1 MRDARRASEGPGG
14 RLPSPEGASD
24 LAELLAASGDVAYSW
39 DLDSDEIHWR
49 GDVGGL
55 FRCAAAA
62 CPGDGATLNGHV
74 NPEDLPRRLKEID
87 DHLGGGADYDCE
99 FRLRAADGRF
109 VWVHDRGGVVRERKG
124 RRLTGILRV
133 VTARKEREAH
143 LEYLANYDTL
153 TGRFNRQRLCEALDS
168 ALSYAIRYDVQGAYL
183 QVGIDNLGM
192 VNTVFGYETAD
203 SIIVA
208 IGERLDRSV
217 RASDV
222 VGRVGGDRFGVLL
235 GHCPES
241 ALAATAEK
249 ILKAAGQ
256 ESIETPNGAV
266 HVTVSIGVVSFPGV
280 MRTAHDVMNRA
291 EDALAEA
298 KGSGRNC
305 FVAHTPSEKQ
315 RSDHALS
322 MDVVKQVQTALKDD
336 SLLLAYQPVV
346 DARTHAVDHY
356 ECLMRM
362 QAPDGSLIPA
372 AHFVPV
378 VEQMGLIKMID
389 RRALEL
395 AVEELDGNDE
405 IQLAVNISGLTAGDR
420 SWLQHLVALLRN
432 RPEIAARL
440 ILEITETAALHEIEE
455 SAKLVARMRDLG
467 CRVALDDFGAG
478 HTSLRYIKFLNA
490 DSVKID
496 GYYVRN
502 VSTNLDNQLFVRT
515 LLGMAQSFGLATVA
529 ECVETAEDADILA
542 RQGLDFLQGY
552 YFGRPAI
559 ERPWRDA
566 IATPA
571 AVLVAEG

>member
-1 MRDARRASEGPGG
+1 MRDARRAGERPV
-14 RLPSPEGASD
+14 RRKPSSAGDSAD
-24 LAELLAASGDVAYSW
+24 GVLDVAELLAASGDVAYIW
-39 DLDSDEIHWR
+39 NLESDAIDWR
-49 GDVGGL
+49 GDVGSL
-55 FRCAAAA
+55 FGR
-62 CPGDGATLNGHV
+62 GDGPADGAALNRHV
-74 NPEDLPRRLKEID
+74 NPEDLPHRLKMVD
-87 DHLGGGADYDCE
+87 AHLRGGAEYDCE
-99 FRLRAADGRF
+99 FRLRAADGQF
-109 VWVHDRGGVVRERKG
+109 VWVHDRGGVVGTKNGPRM
-124 RRLTGILRV
+124 TGVLRV
-133 VTARKEREAH
+133 VTARKEHEAH

-153 TGRFNRQRLCEALDS
+153 TGRFNRQRLCEALDG
-168 ALSYAIRYDVQGAYL
+168 ALAYAVRYDVQGAYL

-192 VNTVFGYETAD
+192 VNSVFGYETAD
-203 SIIVA
+203 AIIVA
-208 IGERLDRSV
+208 IGDRLDRCL

-222 VGRVGGDRFGVLL
+222 VGRVGGDRFGIVL
-235 GHCPES
+235 GHCPEP

-256 ESIETPNGAV
+256 EAIETPKGAV
-266 HVTVSIGVVSFPGV
+266 HVTVSVGVVSFPGV
-280 MRTAHDVMNRA
+280 VRTAHDVMNRA

-298 KGSGRNC
+298 KGAGRNC
-305 FVAHTPSEKQ
+305 FVAHTPTPSQ
-315 RSDHALS
+315 RTNHALS
-322 MDVVKQVQTALKDD
+322 MDVVKQVQAALRND

-346 DARTHAVDHY
+346 EARSRAVDHY

-372 AHFVPV
+372 AHFIPV

-395 AVEELDGNDE
+395 AVEELDVNEG
-405 IQLAVNISGLTAGDR
+405 IHLAVNISGLTAGDR

-502 VSTNLDNQLFVRT
+502 VSTSLDNQLFVRT

-529 ECVETAEDADILA
+529 ECVETAEDADVLA

-552 YFGRPAI
+552 YFGRPVT
-559 ERPWRDA
+559 ERPWRG
-566 IATPA
+566 A
-571 AVLVAEG
+571 AEVALVAKG